1 MVKVTI
7 RRYGLTI
14 IRSGDFYYIHYGG
27 FKMSNKENVIPEVRQ
42 IRSALGKMKEDDE
55 FMLTIPIIS
64 DSGDDD
70 DRTEEKE
77 KTDRLLKANKR
88 KETQHGREEL

>member
-1 MVKVTI
+1 
-7 RRYGLTI
+7 
-14 IRSGDFYYIHYGG
+14 
-27 FKMSNKENVIPEVRQ
+27 MSNKENVLPEVRK
-42 IRSALGKMKEDDE
+42 IRSALWKMKQSDE
-55 FMLTIPIIS
+55 FMLTIPIIL

-88 KETQHGREEL
+88 KETQHGREEI